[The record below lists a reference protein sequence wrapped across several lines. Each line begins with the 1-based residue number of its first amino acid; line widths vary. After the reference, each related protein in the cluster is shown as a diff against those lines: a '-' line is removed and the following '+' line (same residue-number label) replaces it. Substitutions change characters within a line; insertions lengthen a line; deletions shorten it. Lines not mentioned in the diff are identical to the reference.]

1 MPRSRPPLHV
11 IEVETDRRSD
21 RWLLWMLAGAAI
33 GVTGG
38 VLVAEKFS
46 GRKPS
51 AHTLLRR
58 VRGLSKAALAQW
70 GPMLDL
76 ALQVK
81 EIWDDRQAA
90 ALEDDD
96 EDSDDDELED
106 ADEYEEADP
115 PFAALDE
122 DDDESDDDID
132 DDPDL
137 VDDIDGD
144 DDTDDLDEDDDVEDD
159 LDDEDDEDFDDDL
172 DEDLDDDLD
181 EDEEEDEDAPEIG
194 VRVLEAFSHDPVLAE
209 RAIEIE
215 ADDDGAVLLHGT
227 VRASREVS
235 HAVTIARGVPGVTR
249 VRQRLT
255 VRGRR

>member
-1 MPRSRPPLHV
+1 
-11 IEVETDRRSD
+11 
-21 RWLLWMLAGAAI
+21 MLAGAAI

-38 VLVAEKFS
+38 VLAAEKFS

-70 GPMLDL
+70 EPMFDL
-76 ALQVK
+76 ALQLK
-81 EIWDDRQAA
+81 GIWDDRQAA
-90 ALEDDD
+90 ALEED
-96 EDSDDDELED
+96 EDEYEELED

-115 PFAALDE
+115 PASELDDDDD
-122 DDDESDDDID
+122 DDDEI
-132 DDPDL
+132 
-137 VDDIDGD
+137 
-144 DDTDDLDEDDDVEDD
+144 DEDEDLEDD
-159 LDDEDDEDFDDDL
+159 LDDEDDDEDEEFDDDL

-181 EDEEEDEDAPEIG
+181 EDDEDEDELIDELDEDEEDDDAPEIG
-194 VRVLEAFSHDPVLAE
+194 VRVLEAFSHDPILAE

-227 VRASREVS
+227 VHASREVS

-249 VRQRLT
+249 VKQRLT

>member
-1 MPRSRPPLHV
+1 MPRSRPQTRV
-11 IEVETDRRSD
+11 IEVDSDRRGD

-38 VLVAEKFS
+38 VIVAEKFS

-81 EIWDDRQAA
+81 EIWDDRQAS
-90 ALEDDD
+90 ALEDDEDGD
-96 EDSDDDELED
+96 EFED

-115 PFAALDE
+115 PAGELSDDE
-122 DDDESDDDID
+122 DDDDLDDDE
-132 DDPDL
+132 DL
-137 VDDIDGD
+137 E
-144 DDTDDLDEDDDVEDD
+144 DDLDEDDED
-159 LDDEDDEDFDDDL
+159 EFDDDL

-181 EDEEEDEDAPEIG
+181 DDDDDDEDSDDDAPEIG

>member
-1 MPRSRPPLHV
+1 MSRSRPTPHV
-11 IEVETDRRSD
+11 IEVDTGRRND

-38 VLVAEKFS
+38 VLAAEKFS

-90 ALEDDD
+90 ALEDED
-96 EDSDDDELED
+96 EDSYDDEELED

-115 PFAALDE
+115 PASELDDDEDE
-122 DDDESDDDID
+122 DDDEI
-132 DDPDL
+132 
-137 VDDIDGD
+137 
-144 DDTDDLDEDDDVEDD
+144 DEDDDLEDD
-159 LDDEDDEDFDDDL
+159 LDDEDDEDEEFDEDL
-172 DEDLDDDLD
+172 DEDLDDELEDEPEADDD
-181 EDEEEDEDAPEIG
+181 EDDDDEALDDEPEIG

-227 VRASREVS
+227 VHASREVS

-249 VRQRLT
+249 VKQRLA

>member
-1 MPRSRPPLHV
+1 
-11 IEVETDRRSD
+11 
-21 RWLLWMLAGAAI
+21 MLAGAAI

-38 VLVAEKFS
+38 VLAAEKFS

-70 GPMLDL
+70 EPMFDL
-76 ALQVK
+76 ALQLK
-81 EIWDDRQAA
+81 GIWDDRQAA
-90 ALEDDD
+90 ALEED
-96 EDSDDDELED
+96 EDEYEELED

-115 PFAALDE
+115 PASELDDDDD
-122 DDDESDDDID
+122 DDDEI
-132 DDPDL
+132 
-137 VDDIDGD
+137 
-144 DDTDDLDEDDDVEDD
+144 DEDEDLEDD
-159 LDDEDDEDFDDDL
+159 LDDEDD
-172 DEDLDDDLD
+172 D
-181 EDEEEDEDAPEIG
+181 EDEEFDDDAPEIG
-194 VRVLEAFSHDPVLAE
+194 VRVLEAFSHDPILAE

-227 VRASREVS
+227 VHASREVS

-249 VRQRLT
+249 VKQRLT